1 MACSRA
7 AIPFT
12 VRIRHVSSVVPSSSR
27 RVPVHSLG
35 ISQIL
40 AYGMMFYAFAPLK
53 SHLAAAIGQ
62 SESVVLTMLS
72 AALIL
77 QSALMPSVGGWCDRY
92 GALLVMRL
100 GFIAG
105 GIGMGGVALVTVA
118 SFANAIWF
126 GICLV
131 PVGVGMAMA
140 TYEVAFSAAVQ
151 LDEPKSRR
159 SISII
164 TFYGGVASSLTWLS
178 LHQLLSL
185 VGLGGTCLVIAAVLG
200 MAGVM
205 MAIADRR
212 TPPITAQER
221 GTVEPFRWAML
232 QSSEKRAMVLLGAS
246 GALEYLLFAGATL
259 LWINWFDAQYDNLP
273 LAVLLASIY
282 GPFQVV
288 GRGIEMVVGKRFD
301 ARLTGLI
308 AALLVP
314 VALFL
319 VQIPSIPVAV
329 MAMAL
334 FGMGHGVL
342 TVSFGFVTNLY
353 FRAEIYGRAKG
364 IIATPRAFGAA
375 IGPSIGGL
383 LFGLGN
389 DIFIA
394 ALVATSL
401 SGTILFASLLLLP
414 PTNKVH
420 GGRG

>member
-1 MACSRA
+1 M
-7 AIPFT
+7 
-12 VRIRHVSSVVPSSSR
+12 SSVASQSIK

-53 SHLAAAIGQ
+53 PHLAEAIGQ
-62 SESVVLTMLS
+62 SETVVLTMLS

-77 QSALMPSVGGWCDRY
+77 QSALMPSVGGWCDRH
-92 GALLVMRL
+92 GALRVMRI

-105 GIGMGGVALVTVA
+105 AVGMGGVALVTVA
-118 SFANAIWF
+118 PFANPIWF
-126 GICLV
+126 GVCLV
-131 PVGVGMAMA
+131 PVGIGMAMA

-151 LDEPKSRR
+151 LDEPRSRR
-159 SISII
+159 SISVIS
-164 TFYGGVASSLTWLS
+164 FYGGVASSLTWLS
-178 LHQLLSL
+178 LHQLLDL
-185 VGLGGTCLVIAAVLG
+185 VGLGGTCLVIAVVLG
-200 MAGVM
+200 LASVM
-205 MAIADRR
+205 MTAADRR
-212 TPPITAQER
+212 TPPIAAQQR
-221 GTVEPFRWAML
+221 GTAAPFRWSML
-232 QSSEKRAMVLLGAS
+232 RPSEKRAMLLLGAS
-246 GALEYLLFAGATL
+246 GALEYLLFAAATL
-259 LWINWFDAQYDNLP
+259 LWINWFDAQFDNLP

-288 GRGIEMVVGKRFD
+288 GRGLEMQLGKHMD

-308 AALLVP
+308 SALLVP
-314 VALFL
+314 IALFV
-319 VQIPSIPVAV
+319 VQISSIPMAV
-329 MAMAL
+329 LAMAL

-375 IGPSIGGL
+375 VGPSIGGI

-394 ALVATSL
+394 ALIATSL
-401 SGTILFASLLLLP
+401 SGTILFASLLLLS
-414 PTNKVH
+414 PTNEVH
-420 GGRG
+420 GSRR

>member
-1 MACSRA
+1 M
-7 AIPFT
+7 
-12 VRIRHVSSVVPSSSR
+12 SSVASQSR
-27 RVPVHSLG
+27 KRVPVHSLG

-53 SHLAAAIGQ
+53 SHLAEAIGQ
-62 SESVVLTMLS
+62 SETVVLTMLS

-92 GALLVMRL
+92 GALRVMRI

-105 GIGMGGVALVTVA
+105 AVGMGGLALVTTA
-118 SFANAIWF
+118 PFANPIWF
-126 GICLV
+126 GVCLV
-131 PVGVGMAMA
+131 PVGIGMAMA

-151 LDEPKSRR
+151 LDEPRSRR
-159 SISII
+159 SISVIS
-164 TFYGGVASSLTWLS
+164 FYGGVASSLTWLS
-178 LHQLLSL
+178 LHQLLDH
-185 VGLGGTCLVIAAVLG
+185 VGLGGTCLVIAVVLG
-200 MAGVM
+200 LASIM
-205 MAIADRR
+205 MTAADRR
-212 TPPITAQER
+212 TPPIAAQQR
-221 GTVEPFRWAML
+221 GTAAPFRWSML
-232 QSSEKRAMVLLGAS
+232 RPSEKRAMLLLGAS
-246 GALEYLLFAGATL
+246 GALEYLLFAAATL
-259 LWINWFDAQYDNLP
+259 LWINWFDAQFDNLP

-288 GRGIEMVVGKRFD
+288 GRGLEMQLGKHMD

-308 AALLVP
+308 SALLVP
-314 VALFL
+314 IALFL
-319 VQIPSIPVAV
+319 VQVPSIPMAV
-329 MAMAL
+329 LAMAL

-375 IGPSIGGL
+375 VGPSIGGV

-394 ALVATSL
+394 ALIATSL

-414 PTNKVH
+414 PTNEVH
-420 GGRG
+420 GSQR

>member
-1 MACSRA
+1 MRPVAVT
-7 AIPFT
+7 I
-12 VRIRHVSSVVPSSSR
+12 VRIQDMSSVASSSRR
-27 RVPVHSLG
+27 RVPVHALG

-40 AYGMMFYAFAPLK
+40 AYGMLFYAFAPLK
-53 SHLAAAIGQ
+53 SYLAAAIGQ

-77 QSALMPSVGGWCDRY
+77 QSALMPAVGGWCDRY
-92 GALLVMRL
+92 GALAVMRI

-105 GIGMGGVALVTVA
+105 GAGMGGLALVTVA
-118 SFANAIWF
+118 PFANPIWF

-140 TYEVAFSAAVQ
+140 TYEAAFSAAVQ
-151 LDEPKSRR
+151 LDEPRSRR

-164 TFYGGVASSLTWLS
+164 PFYGGVASSLTWLT
-178 LHQLLSL
+178 LHQLLNL
-185 VGLGGTCLVIAAVLG
+185 VGLGGTCVVIAIVLG
-200 MAGVM
+200 LASVM
-205 MAIADRR
+205 IGGAAKR
-212 TPPITAQER
+212 TPRIEAAKR
-221 GTVEPFRWAML
+221 GKSAPFRWSML
-232 QSSEKRAMVLLGAS
+232 QPPEKRAMVLLGAS
-246 GALEYLLFAGATL
+246 GALEYLLFSAATL
-259 LWINWFDAQYDNLP
+259 LWINWFDAQFDNLP

-288 GRGIEMVVGKRFD
+288 GRGLEMQFGKHLD

-308 AALLVP
+308 SALLVP
-314 VALFL
+314 AALVL
-319 VQIPSIPVAV
+319 VQIPSIPMAV
-329 MAMAL
+329 LAMAL

-375 IGPSIGGL
+375 IGPSVGGL
-383 LFGLGN
+383 FFGLGN

-394 ALVATSL
+394 ALFITSL
-401 SGTILFASLLLLP
+401 SGTLVFASLLLLP
-414 PTNKVH
+414 PTNAVH
-420 GGRG
+420 IGREE

>member
-1 MACSRA
+1 M
-7 AIPFT
+7 T
-12 VRIRHVSSVVPSSSR
+12 VRIHQVLSAATSSSR

-53 SHLAAAIGQ
+53 SHLATAIGQ
-62 SESVVLTMLS
+62 SETMVLTMLS
-72 AALIL
+72 AALIF
-77 QSALMPSVGGWCDRY
+77 QSMLMPSVGGWCDRF

-100 GFIAG
+100 GFVAG
-105 GIGMGGVALVTVA
+105 GVGMGGMSLVIMEP
-118 SFANAIWF
+118 FANPVWF

-131 PVGVGMAMA
+131 PVGIGMAMA

-151 LDEPKSRR
+151 LDEPRSRR

-178 LHQLLSL
+178 LHQLLIL

-200 MAGVM
+200 LASVM
-205 MAIADRR
+205 MTAADRR
-212 TPPITAQER
+212 TPPIAARER
-221 GTVEPFRWAML
+221 GAAAPFRWGML
-232 QSSEKRAMVLLGAS
+232 RPSEKRAMLLLGAS

-259 LWINWFDAQYDNLP
+259 LWINWFAAQFDNLP

-288 GRGIEMVVGKRFD
+288 GRGIEMVAGKHLD

-319 VQIPSIPVAV
+319 VQIPSIPMAV
-329 MAMAL
+329 LAMAL

-375 IGPSIGGL
+375 IGPSLGGL

-394 ALVATSL
+394 ALIATSL

-414 PTNKVH
+414 PTNETH
-420 GGRG
+420 GGKSR

>member
-1 MACSRA
+1 
-7 AIPFT
+7 
-12 VRIRHVSSVVPSSSR
+12 
-27 RVPVHSLG
+27 
-35 ISQIL
+35 
-40 AYGMMFYAFAPLK
+40 MMFYAFAPLK
-53 SHLAAAIGQ
+53 SHLATAIGQ
-62 SESVVLTMLS
+62 SETMVLTMLS
-72 AALIL
+72 AALIF
-77 QSALMPSVGGWCDRY
+77 QSMLMPSVGGWCDRF

-100 GFIAG
+100 GFVAG
-105 GIGMGGVALVTVA
+105 GIGMGGMSLVTMEP
-118 SFANAIWF
+118 FANPVWF

-131 PVGVGMAMA
+131 PVGIGMAMA

-151 LDEPKSRR
+151 LDEPRSRR

-178 LHQLLSL
+178 LHQLLNL

-200 MAGVM
+200 LASVM
-205 MAIADRR
+205 MTAADRR
-212 TPPITAQER
+212 TPPIAARER
-221 GTVEPFRWAML
+221 GAAAPFRWGML
-232 QSSEKRAMVLLGAS
+232 RPSEKRAMLLLGAS

-259 LWINWFDAQYDNLP
+259 LWINWFDAQFDNLP

-288 GRGIEMVVGKRFD
+288 GRGIEMVAGKHLD

-319 VQIPSIPVAV
+319 VQIPSIPMAV
-329 MAMAL
+329 LAMAL

-375 IGPSIGGL
+375 IGPSLGGL
-383 LFGLGN
+383 LFGLGS

-394 ALVATSL
+394 ALIATSL

-414 PTNKVH
+414 PTNETH
-420 GGRG
+420 GGKSR

>member
-1 MACSRA
+1 M
-7 AIPFT
+7 
-12 VRIRHVSSVVPSSSR
+12 
-27 RVPVHSLG
+27 PVHSLG

-53 SHLAAAIGQ
+53 SYLADAIGQ
-62 SESVVLTMLS
+62 SETVVLTMLS

-92 GALLVMRL
+92 GALRVMRL

-105 GIGMGGVALVTVA
+105 AVGMGGLALATVA
-118 SFANAIWF
+118 PFANPIWF
-126 GICLV
+126 GVCLV
-131 PVGVGMAMA
+131 PVGIGMAMA

-151 LDEPKSRR
+151 LDEPRSRR
-159 SISII
+159 SISVIS
-164 TFYGGVASSLTWLS
+164 FYGGVASSLTWLS
-178 LHQLLSL
+178 LHQLLDL
-185 VGLGGTCLVIAAVLG
+185 VGLGGTCLVIAVVLG
-200 MAGVM
+200 MASVM
-205 MAIADRR
+205 MTAADRR
-212 TPPITAQER
+212 TPPIAAQQR
-221 GTVEPFRWAML
+221 GTVAPFRWSML
-232 QSSEKRAMVLLGAS
+232 RPSEKRAMLLLGAS
-246 GALEYLLFAGATL
+246 GALEYLLFAAATL
-259 LWINWFDAQYDNLP
+259 LWINWFDAQFDNLP

-288 GRGIEMVVGKRFD
+288 GRGLEMQLGKHMD

-308 AALLVP
+308 SALLVP

-319 VQIPSIPVAV
+319 VQVPSIPMAIL
-329 MAMAL
+329 AMAL

-375 IGPSIGGL
+375 IGPSIGGV

-394 ALVATSL
+394 ALIATSL

-414 PTNKVH
+414 PTNEVH
-420 GGRG
+420 GRRR